1 MKVHKRINYYHN
13 RHRSDGALIE
23 KREKK
28 PENETEDLFLSNQE
42 VIKSLNYKNNNMNNF
57 SHTSLNFHKLRNVN
71 NLKKEELNL
80 TEENMK
86 NTSYQY
92 NNPNRFYN
100 ELTNNNEDYLNN
112 EYIETSDK
120 LIKHLS
126 ALSKVLAR
134 KENKKNNFLKKNNNI
149 KNIDEENILLIKEN
163 MKLEHEIKMLN
174 LNTNKEYSQNE
185 IERLCDINR
194 KLVKENDF
202 YRSMINKIK
211 ISKNNEKMINNSIKY
226 KTDFLV
232 QNMISSMK
240 DLIFILDND
249 NTNRDSYMNTNM
261 TLENKSSSYI
271 PTDNLDNFTQSSFTQ
286 DNNQF
291 K

>member
-42 VIKSLNYKNNNMNNF
+42 VIKSFNYKNNNMNNF

-71 NLKKEELNL
+71 NLRKEELNL

-92 NNPNRFYN
+92 INPNSFYN
-100 ELTNNNEDYLNN
+100 ELTNNNEDYLNI

-120 LIKHLS
+120 LIKNL
-126 ALSKVLAR
+126 AGLSKVLSR
-134 KENKKNNFLKKNNNI
+134 KENKKNNYSKKNNNI

-163 MKLEHEIKMLN
+163 MRLEQEIKMLN

-194 KLVKENDF
+194 KLVKENEF

-211 ISKNNEKMINNSIKY
+211 ISKSNEKMMNNSMKY

-232 QNMISSMK
+232 QNMLSSMK
-240 DLIFILDND
+240 DLINLLDNEPSK
-249 NTNRDSYMNTNM
+249 DSYMNTNM
-261 TLENKSSSYI
+261 TLDNKSSYSYLPSENI
-271 PTDNLDNFTQSSFTQ
+271 DNFTQSSFTQ
-286 DNNQF
+286 NNQF